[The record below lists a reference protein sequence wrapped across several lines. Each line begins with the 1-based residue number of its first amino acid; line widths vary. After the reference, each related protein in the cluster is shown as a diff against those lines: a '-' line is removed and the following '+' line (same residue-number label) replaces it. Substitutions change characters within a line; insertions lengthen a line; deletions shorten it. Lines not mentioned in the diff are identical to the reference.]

1 MDVAVVGGSAGGLST
16 ALVLAR
22 RGHRV
27 TVLDRDDLT
36 PAPDLET
43 AAAEALRPTAP
54 QIVQP
59 HVLLAGTRVLLEQL
73 LPDVLAALY
82 TAGARVAPLASQMAA
97 TLQDRSPR
105 PGDDELRPI
114 MCRRAALDWVLARAA
129 ATEPGV
135 GVRPGVT
142 VTGLLADR
150 PDDGP
155 DGAGPPRVRGV
166 RTSAGDVAADL
177 VVDAAGRRSAID
189 RWLDGIG
196 ARRSSVESAAC
207 GLAYFGRQYRM
218 REGAPLPGPETARV
232 VMGLDEFT
240 LGIWAGDNRTAQI
253 ALAPLAADR
262 RFRAARDPDVFDATL
277 RTVPYYAAWLDVLD
291 PISEVAVMGGLHNT
305 FRRLVVDGRP
315 VALGLFA
322 VGDAVC
328 TTNPTFGR
336 GIGVALR
343 TVADLAEVL
352 AAHPDDPEA
361 AALAMDRAVVEHVR
375 PWFADQAASDAAR
388 LAALRHSVLGEQ
400 APDPPP
406 PRADRVSFTELRR
419 ASLVDPLA
427 FRAVVRIM
435 GMVGDPGTLYTDPE
449 IVAATRAALDRVA
462 TAVPQPTR
470 AELEEALRPTPA
482 SSGCA
487 PCAAP
492 ARPG

>member
-1 MDVAVVGGSAGGLST
+1 MDVAVVGGSAGGLCA

-27 TVLDRDDLT
+27 TVLEREDLT

-43 AAAEALRPTAP
+43 AAARALRPTAP

-59 HVLLAGTRVLLEQL
+59 HVLLAGTRLLLERL
-73 LPDVLAALY
+73 LPDVLASLRA
-82 TAGARVAPLASQMAA
+82 AGAREAPLESQMAA
-97 TLQDRSPR
+97 TLEDRSPR

-114 MCRRAALDWVLARAA
+114 MCRRAALDWVLGRAA
-129 ATEPGV
+129 AVEPGV
-135 GVRPGVT
+135 TVRPGVT
-142 VTGLLADR
+142 VTGLLAQ
-150 PDDGP
+150 
-155 DGAGPPRVRGV
+155 GADPPLVRGV
-166 RTSAGDVAADL
+166 RTSAGDVPADL

-196 ARRSSVESAAC
+196 ARRSAVESAPC
-207 GLAYFGRQYRM
+207 GLAYLGRQYRM
-218 REGAPLPGPETARV
+218 RDGAALPGPETARV

-262 RFRAARDPDVFDATL
+262 RFRTARDPGVFEATL
-277 RTVPYYAAWLDVLD
+277 RTVPYYAAWLDALE

-305 FRRLVVDGRP
+305 LRRLVVDGRP
-315 VALGLFA
+315 VALGLLA

-375 PWFADQAASDAAR
+375 PWFADQAVSDAAR
-388 LAALRHSVLGEQ
+388 LAALRHTVLGEP

-406 PRADRVSFTELRR
+406 PRAERVSFTELRR
-419 ASLVDPLA
+419 AALVDPLA

-435 GMVGDPGTLYTDPE
+435 GMIGDAEKLYTDPE
-449 IVAATRAALDRVA
+449 IVAATRAALARVPA
-462 TAVPQPTR
+462 AVPQPTR
-470 AELEEALRPTPA
+470 AELEGALRPAPA
-482 SSGCA
+482 SSGSG